1 MPFVETSLCKY
12 EGILPKTLFEETV
25 KKVTS
30 DSSSAFILFDFD
42 GFSKIKDTFGN
53 KKSEEILSI
62 ILKKILRSL
71 KPSDIIGQI
80 DEDTFLVCIRNVS
93 SMAIIERI
101 TKHIV
106 LLCRNTMQNGILLSA
121 GVGVARTPN
130 DGITFEE
137 IYEKCTQAMHEAKRR
152 GGDCF
157 VIYEDFAAQNQSQ
170 KNWAKSTGKRYDS
183 DRIARSYNH
192 NMLIIYDC
200 KKQTYDYTYF
210 VKEQFSAD
218 FDSRPLWQIFK
229 DDKITTE
236 QSALKLK
243 KKLEDFIALDRP
255 YAHFTELY
263 LENAEQVW
271 KWYRVGFV
279 CSEPGTKITISFTD
293 ISDEIAF
300 HRRLTLMT
308 EYDELTGLENRSSFC
323 HNVEEIL
330 EKNPELVDSSQLALV
345 YIDIFKFKAINDIYG
360 TAEGDRLL
368 IYLAALLTDVTRDFG
383 VACRVGSDSFAVLLK
398 ADSERTKELV
408 NLILD
413 SFSNYDL
420 FFEVSCYAGIY
431 MTTKE
436 KLSADAMID
445 RAALAQ
451 SSIRGNY
458 TERFCFYK
466 ESMRNEM
473 LSEQEITG
481 IMNTALHEKQF
492 VVYYQ
497 PQYNHSS
504 GKLVGAEAL
513 VRWNHPEKGLVQP
526 GMFIPIF
533 ENNGFITKLDLYV
546 FENVCA
552 FLKYSIDNKLSIV
565 TVSTNFSRH
574 DIFKNDF
581 IDNLEFIRKK
591 YNVPAEYIRVE
602 ITESATVGGSQYVN
616 EVIKKLHDCGY
627 IVEMDDFGSGYSSLN
642 VLKDIDFDIVK
653 LDMKFLSS
661 ESDNNRGGTI
671 LSSVV
676 RMAQWLDMPVIAE
689 GVENVNQADFLNSI
703 GCDYIQ
709 GFLYSRPLPEK
720 HYIDLLNNTSVGTT
734 AAQMQLIDNLD
745 AGEFWNPM
753 SQETLIF
760 NNYVGGAAIFEYSD
774 GVIQIQ
780 RVNKKYLQEIGTNL
794 SEKEIIGTDPLSFL
808 DEENKKLY
816 ISVIQEAIQTFE
828 ERECETWRKVAFGT
842 ESVTGS
848 SKNDAKICIRSSIRV
863 IGKRGNR
870 YLFYCM
876 IRNISAE
883 KRCK

>member
-80 DEDTFLVCIRNVS
+80 DEDTFLACVKNVS

-106 LLCRNTMQNGILLSA
+106 LLCRNTMKNGILLSA
-121 GVGVARTPN
+121 GIGVARTPN
-130 DGITFEE
+130 DGVTFEE
-137 IYEKCTQAMHEAKRR
+137 IYEKCTEAMHEAKRR

-157 VIYEDFAAQNQSQ
+157 VIYEDLAAQNQSQ

-210 VKEQFSAD
+210 VKEQFSAV

-229 DDKITTE
+229 DDNITTE
-236 QSALKLK
+236 QSAFKFK
-243 KKLEDFIALDRP
+243 QKLEDFIAMDRP

-271 KWYRVGFV
+271 KWYRVGFI

-330 EKNPELVDSSQLALV
+330 EKNPELVTSSQLALV
-345 YIDIFKFKAINDIYG
+345 YLDIFKFKAINDIYG

-383 VACRVGSDSFAVLLK
+383 VACRVGSDSFAVLIK

-431 MTTKE
+431 MTTSE

-458 TERFCFYK
+458 SERFSFYK

-504 GKLVGAEAL
+504 GKLIGAEAL
-513 VRWNHPEKGLVQP
+513 VRWNHPDKGLVQP

-533 ENNGFITKLDLYV
+533 ESNGFITKLDLYV

-565 TVSTNFSRH
+565 PVSTNFSRH
-574 DIFKNDF
+574 DIFKTDF
-581 IDNLEFIRKK
+581 IDNLEMIRKK
-591 YNVPAEYIRVE
+591 YDVPAKYIRVE

-616 EVIKKLHDCGY
+616 DVIKKLHDCGY

-661 ESDNNRGGTI
+661 ESDNRRGGTI

-709 GFLYSRPLPEK
+709 GFLYSRPLPEQ
-720 HYIDLLNNTSVGTT
+720 HYIDLLKNTSATDNFT
-734 AAQMQLIDNLD
+734 KMQLIETINSC
-745 AGEFWNPM
+745 EFWNPM

-760 NNYVGGAAIFEYSD
+760 NNYVGGAAIFEYYN
-774 GVIQIQ
+774 GAIQIQ
-780 RVNKKYLQEIGTNL
+780 RVNKKYLKEIGTDF
-794 SEKEIIGTDPLSFL
+794 SERQLMEIDPLMVM
-808 DEENKKLY
+808 DEENKQRY
-816 ISVIQEAIQTFE
+816 ISVIQEAIKTYE
-828 ERECETWRKVAFGT
+828 EQECETWFYASCRP
-842 ESVTGS
+842 E
-848 SKNDAKICIRSSIRV
+848 NDAACKDEGEKICIRSTIRV

-870 YLFYCM
+870 YLFYSM
-876 IRNISAE
+876 IRNVSDE
-883 KRCK
+883 LKRA